1 MNGNYEWL
9 RTKERLISE
18 LKTLG
23 FPKELGDEVARQL
36 GGIKA
41 MERMIAYL
49 KYVKPRSA
57 ELVVDEMLAIC
68 SEIGAWRKKKEAEE
82 ANSAYNELLDE
93 GF

>member
-1 MNGNYEWL
+1 M
-9 RTKERLISE
+9 
-18 LKTLG
+18 
-23 FPKELGDEVARQL
+23 ARQL

>member
-82 ANSAYNELLDE
+82 AKSAYNEVLDE

>member
-41 MERMIAYL
+41 MARMIAYL
-49 KYVKPRSA
+49 KSVKPRSA

>member
-1 MNGNYEWL
+1 MNGNYEWS

-41 MERMIAYL
+41 LERMIAYL

-68 SEIGAWRKKKEAEE
+68 SEIGAWRKKK
-82 ANSAYNELLDE
+82 
-93 GF
+93 